1 MSEDTSPNKL
11 HKLLKKLSITRTP
24 SRSNSLRSRRGVLT
38 IQELELQVNDLNLDD
53 NRQERNSA
61 EPSDAFADL
70 SSSAS
75 KAVYPHQSV
84 QAESMRKRER
94 IAELR
99 QRRLNNFNHL
109 QKQEHSGNTHGRT
122 PESLVLS
129 PPTSSHIATA
139 VENGSPIPASAR
151 NGNAKSLVSP
161 PTDRFFNSPE
171 LNLLLHPIEL
181 ESVDEEEL
189 APSERPQSKRQQK
202 TVSPSTNERM
212 DFKIDIPSTSLSPV
226 VTGGL
231 TMLLRRRSRTT
242 TTTTTT
248 AARQGSAGKKRGV
261 SKLFAGA
268 PNAGPVRSQKMTGA
282 MTETPEREDEAVV
295 LSRIDAE
302 RARNLELRKELHQL
316 NCSVNALTKLLAA
329 NQAASKD
336 MDSREPY
343 PPLFAD

>member
-11 HKLLKKLSITRTP
+11 HKLLNKLSITRTP

-53 NRQERNSA
+53 NRPERNSTE
-61 EPSDAFADL
+61 EPSDAAADL

-75 KAVYPHQSV
+75 KVVYPHQSV
-84 QAESMRKRER
+84 QAESVRKRER

-99 QRRLNNFNHL
+99 RRRLNNFNDL
-109 QKQEHSGNTHGRT
+109 QQQQEHSGNTHGRS
-122 PESLVLS
+122 PRSLVLS
-129 PPTSSHIATA
+129 PPTSSHISTA

-151 NGNAKSLVSP
+151 HGNTKSLVSP

-171 LNLLLHPIEL
+171 LNLLLHPIDL

-231 TMLLRRRSRTT
+231 TMLLRRRSRTAT
-242 TTTTTT
+242 TTTT
-248 AARQGSAGKKRGV
+248 ARQGSAGKRRGV
-261 SKLFAGA
+261 SKLFPGA
-268 PNAGPVRSQKMTGA
+268 PNTGLVRSQTMTGA
-282 MTETPEREDEAVV
+282 MAEAPEREDEAVV
-295 LSRIDAE
+295 LSRIDTE
-302 RARNLELRKELHQL
+302 RARNVELRKELHQL
-316 NCSVNALTKLLAA
+316 NSSVNALTRLLVA

-336 MDSREPY
+336 VGSREPY
-343 PPLFAD
+343 PPLFSD